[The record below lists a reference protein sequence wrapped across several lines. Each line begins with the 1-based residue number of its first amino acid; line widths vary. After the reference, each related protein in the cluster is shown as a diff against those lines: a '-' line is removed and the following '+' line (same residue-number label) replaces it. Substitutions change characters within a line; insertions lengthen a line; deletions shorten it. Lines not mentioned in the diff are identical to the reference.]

1 MEITTNVTPAP
12 IQPIVDTTV
21 YHPFGLPLGTVR
33 GMFSLVICTFFWIAL
48 LWPGE
53 HHMKVVLAHFF
64 LLGMVLMAFA
74 SHPSVNDRET
84 APFLP
89 WLFRTLFV
97 GISGIVV
104 AYAWYKDVAVLQ
116 QRLTPDLNEVKDWWI
131 PFLGATGIG
140 FGLGLLVRFVLG
152 RNNHIFQTL
161 RAWLSVVGMLMLVVE
176 IVIFLS
182 VTGPES
188 TTVDFIHYWQCVEL
202 AIVSAYFGTRA

>member
-33 GMFSLVICTFFWIAL
+33 GLFSLIICAFFWIAL

-53 HHMKVVLAHFF
+53 HPMKVVLAHFF

-74 SHPSVNDRET
+74 SHPTINDRET
-84 APFLP
+84 SPFLP
-89 WLFRTLFV
+89 WLFRVIFV
-97 GISGIVV
+97 GGSALVIVV
-104 AYAWYKDVAVLQ
+104 AWYKDVGVLQ
-116 QRLTPDLNEVKDWWI
+116 QRLTPDLAEVKDWWI
-131 PFLGATGIG
+131 PFLGTTAIA
-140 FGLGLLVRFVLG
+140 FGLGLLMRFILG

-161 RAWLSVVGMLMLVVE
+161 RAWLSVVGMLMLVIE

-182 VTGPES
+182 VSSSES
-188 TTVDFIHYWQCVEL
+188 SPIDFIHYWQCVEL

>member
-33 GMFSLVICTFFWIAL
+33 GLFSLIICAFFWIAL

-53 HHMKVVLAHFF
+53 HPMKVVLAHFF

-74 SHPSVNDRET
+74 SHPTINDRET
-84 APFLP
+84 SPFLP
-89 WLFRTLFV
+89 WLFRVIFV
-97 GISGIVV
+97 GGSALVIVV
-104 AYAWYKDVAVLQ
+104 AWYKDVGVLQ
-116 QRLTPDLNEVKDWWI
+116 QRLTPDLAEVKDWWI
-131 PFLGATGIG
+131 PFLGTTAIA
-140 FGLGLLVRFVLG
+140 FGLGLLMRFILG

-182 VTGPES
+182 VSSSES
-188 TTVDFIHYWQCVEL
+188 SPIDFIHYWQCVEL